1 MIDKKGANR
10 TEENGGQQKKEEKN
24 MRQRFKKRKRFKRKV
39 EASRMQRIKIKL
51 SGTMYMFVSL

>member
-1 MIDKKGANR
+1 
-10 TEENGGQQKKEEKN
+10 

-39 EASRMQRIKIKL
+39 EASRMQRIQIKL